1 MSRETII
8 LTQMEEDDMAYEMGT
23 MTWCRPTTIEASTNR
38 HHHPC
43 RHRQNRRYLAHL
55 QSLERAER
63 SVLT

>member
-8 LTQMEEDDMAYEMGT
+8 LAQMGEDMAYEMGT

-38 HHHPC
+38 RHQCRHHH
-43 RHRQNRRYLAHL
+43 NRRYLAHL
-55 QSLERAER
+55 QSLGRAER